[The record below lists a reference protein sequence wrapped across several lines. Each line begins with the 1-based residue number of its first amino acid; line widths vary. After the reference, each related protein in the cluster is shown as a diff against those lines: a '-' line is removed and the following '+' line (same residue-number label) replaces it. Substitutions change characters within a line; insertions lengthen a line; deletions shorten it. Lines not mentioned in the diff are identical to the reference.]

1 MTTTPAVPRL
11 TLGLPVYNGERFLAA
26 SLDALLA
33 QTFTDFELIIS
44 DNGSTDRTA
53 EIARHYESID
63 RRVRYIH
70 HPQNRGSTFNHNFV
84 VEQTRGEFFKWV
96 SHDDL
101 YASDLLHRCIDA
113 LDSRPE
119 IALAHSWTAFIDET
133 GQIFRPDDYPIDYLL
148 ETDVPD
154 PVQRFRSV
162 LYTEGGDDFYGVMR
176 MSVLRRVAP
185 YDSYHWSDR
194 TFIAELAL
202 HGPFHNIPE
211 YLYFRRDHPTRA
223 TRSQRGIRTRCAH
236 LDPKR
241 ANRWRNPVVR
251 LVGEYLLGYVKA
263 IWRAPIRTTD
273 RWRCM
278 KELAIWIARHAVP
291 RRNRQLPES
300 TDPKAQALGL
310 KSLDTYLSA
319 NVPTDAGQA
328 AASGREGVEAS

>member
-1 MTTTPAVPRL
+1 MTAIAAVPRL
-11 TLGLPVYNGERFLAA
+11 TLGLPVYNGDSFLAA

-33 QTFTDFELIIS
+33 QTYTDFELIIS

-63 RRVRYIH
+63 PRVRYIRH
-70 HPQNRGSTFNHNFV
+70 TQNRGSTFNHNFV
-84 VEQTRGEFFKWV
+84 AEQTRGEFFKWV

-101 YASDLLHRCIDA
+101 YAPDLLQRCIDA

-119 IALAHSWTAFIDET
+119 IVLAHSWTAFIDEA
-133 GQIFRPDDYPIDYLL
+133 GQIIHPEDYPIDYLL

-162 LYTEGGDDFYGVMR
+162 LYTKGGDDFYGVMR

-202 HGPFHNIPE
+202 QGPFNNTPE

-241 ANRWRNPVVR
+241 ANRWRHPVVR

-263 IWRAPIRTTD
+263 IWRAPIRRKD
-273 RWRCM
+273 HLRCM
-278 KELAIWIARHAVP
+278 KELAVWIARHALP
-291 RRNRQLPES
+291 TRNQQLTES
-300 TDPKAQALGL
+300 ADPKAHGLGL
-310 KSLDTYLSA
+310 TSLDTYLSA
-319 NVPTDAGQA
+319 KVPTGAAQVATGRNEGDA
-328 AASGREGVEAS
+328 S